1 MSGGSSSLNARA
13 HPRRLGVL
21 FLHTATTAPLGADTW
36 VQAQIVRGID
46 KATHRVHVACAFGPT
61 GRPTPTYVVMSDIE
75 GIQLV
80 RTDLGRERSEYSIAP
95 RTRTLLGAFVAVRS
109 IFALIRYVRVHDI
122 QIIHT
127 TDRPR
132 DAAVTVLLSRLTRA
146 RSIVHA
152 HVGFDAS
159 WMSKLLTMSIKRAD
173 ALIGVSEYVC
183 RTLTEA
189 GNRPARVFAVLNA
202 IDVSRWVP
210 GVGRLAARAEFGFQD
225 DDIVVIS
232 ACRLFPSKGPSELIR
247 ALAIARRHCPQL
259 RLLLVGR
266 EVAPGY
272 LAELRGLVRDLGV
285 EPFVTFAGQ
294 RDDIPALMAG
304 AEIFA
309 MPSLGEPFGLVF
321 LEAMAMQLPVIA
333 LGSGG
338 TSEVVINDETGLL
351 SPPHDEASLAKNLER
366 CAADATLRARLGTSG
381 RKRVEVDFAWYNPAR
396 QTEAVYQVVS
406 DKHFPVRW
414 A

>member
-1 MSGGSSSLNARA
+1 MSRRSFSHNARA
-13 HPRRLGVL
+13 GQQRLGVL

-46 KATHRVHVACAFGPT
+46 KATHSVHVACAFGPT
-61 GRPTPTYVVMSDIE
+61 GRPTPTYLVMKNID
-75 GIQLV
+75 GVQLV
-80 RTDLGRERSEYSIAP
+80 RADLGRERSEYSIAP
-95 RTRTLLGAFVAVRS
+95 RTQTVLGAITAIRS
-109 IFALIRYVRVHDI
+109 IVGLIRYIRLHDI
-122 QIIHT
+122 QIVHT

-132 DAAVTVLLSRLTRA
+132 DAAVTVILSRLTRA

-159 WMSKLLTMSIKRAD
+159 WMSKLLTTSIKRAD
-173 ALIGVSEYVC
+173 ALIGVSNYVC
-183 RTLTEA
+183 QTLIEA
-189 GNRPARVFAVLNA
+189 GNSRDRVHVVLNA

-210 GVGRLAARAEFGFQD
+210 GVGRLPARAEFGFED
-225 DDIVVIS
+225 DDIVVVS

-247 ALAIARRHCPQL
+247 ALAISRQRCPQL

-272 LAELRGLVRDLGV
+272 LIELRTLVRDLAL

-294 RDDIPALMAG
+294 RDDIPSLMAA

-333 LGSGG
+333 LDSGG
-338 TSEVVINDETGLL
+338 TSEVVIDGETGLL
-351 SPPHDEASLAKNLER
+351 SRPDDGVSLANNLER
-366 CAADATLRARLGTSG
+366 CAADAGFRVRLGTKG
-381 RKRVEVDFAWYNPAR
+381 RERVEVDFPWDKPAR
-396 QTEAVYQVVS
+396 QTEAVYRVVS
-406 DKHFPVRW
+406 GKHFQ
-414 A
+414 